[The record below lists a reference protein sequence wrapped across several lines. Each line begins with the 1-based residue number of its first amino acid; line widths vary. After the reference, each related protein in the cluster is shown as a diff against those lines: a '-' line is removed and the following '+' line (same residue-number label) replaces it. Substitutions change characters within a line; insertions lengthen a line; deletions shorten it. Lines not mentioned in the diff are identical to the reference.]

1 MKEKKREKWTRAK
14 SATGSSKTQKTSL
27 DFKSFL
33 GFRAR
38 EACRSAV
45 MENQKKKKGIALE
58 GYLFSHMLG
67 SRGQKHKGV
76 QWSN

>member
-14 SATGSSKTQKTSL
+14 SATGSSQTQKTSL

-45 MENQKKKKGIALE
+45 MENQKKKKRNSSGGLSLLTHVGEQRA
-58 GYLFSHMLG
+58 
-67 SRGQKHKGV
+67 KT
-76 QWSN
+76 